1 MFLPHVASFFLF
13 QVLSIA
19 DIFKPPSKAEF
30 EDLLVIYF
38 ILFYFF
44 CYFFF
49 NFIFFRY
56 IVSDLMDTDLEVI
69 INSGQPLSETHIQYF
84 TYQLLCA
91 VKYIHSANVLHRD
104 IKPAN
109 ILCNEDCTIKVFLII
124 LISVIIFFLIE
135 RLFYYS

>member
-1 MFLPHVASFFLF
+1 
-13 QVLSIA
+13 
-19 DIFKPPSKAEF
+19 
-30 EDLLVIYF
+30 
-38 ILFYFF
+38 
-44 CYFFF
+44 
-49 NFIFFRY
+49 
-56 IVSDLMDTDLEVI
+56 MDTDLEVI